1 MAFSISSFL
10 RKLWGEQPNSLVK
23 LRIRWFSL
31 RLISWANR
39 AVEKGCSGAS
49 RIRLAISCTIRPVG
63 LRLLSAKSSCPN
75 SNSRSCKS
83 ALVQFSVSSPAY
95 IVGTGSDHCDHIP
108 VPSPTRRMYQGKI
121 LVAVRMAESDHKIR
135 LTAQSEHLGCCEF
148 LIKPER

>member
-1 MAFSISSFL
+1 MEPYGKAVWEVPYAPGELKCVGQKGNVTVVDL
-10 RKLWGEQPNSLVK
+10 RKTTGAPVRLK
-23 LRIRWFSL
+23 LSQQLAMR
-31 RLISWANR
+31 ANDQD
-39 AVEKGCSGAS
+39 
-49 RIRLAISCTIRPVG
+49 VG
-63 LRLLSAKSSCPN
+63 LYLCECVDDKGNIVPDASP
-75 SNSRSCKS
+75 
-83 ALVQFSVSSPAY
+83 LVQFSVSSPAY